1 MTRPFASVVDSGSK
15 PTKADKLRREL
26 YDVLFRAPEALRDG
40 VMSYCARQIADYL
53 AARYTLKPKKKK

>member
-1 MTRPFASVVDSGSK
+1 MSSTSSPSARGSDS
-15 PTKADKLRREL
+15 KAEKLRREL

-53 AARYTLKPKKKK
+53 MANYTLRRRKKR